1 MLYFLISCIK
11 SFCRFFTIIL
21 YSAILE
27 YCSRKWLFI
36 FYIAT
41 TLRNV
46 CVLKL
51 YQNTFMLTSYIFSL
65 LLRNYSNSPGTFY
78 NKPRL
83 LILIASVVV
92 SLSVVPFILPHLFHQ
107 HMIYHILM
115 HLGTLILSQ
124 FLAVVS
130 ILAYLKSKTTRIL
143 FMALGFVTLVVAEYV
158 YLLNS
163 TEDMHPM
170 FLSQVNIELSHL
182 ILLIMVIFFGISF
195 LKSPQV
201 KQV

>member
-1 MLYFLISCIK
+1 
-11 SFCRFFTIIL
+11 
-21 YSAILE
+21 
-27 YCSRKWLFI
+27 
-36 FYIAT
+36 
-41 TLRNV
+41 
-46 CVLKL
+46 
-51 YQNTFMLTSYIFSL
+51 MLTSYIFSL

-83 LILIASVVV
+83 LILIASIVV

-115 HLGTLILSQ
+115 HLGALILSQ

-130 ILAYLKSKTTRIL
+130 ILAYLKSKTTRIM

-163 TEDMHPM
+163 TEDIHPM
-170 FLSQVNIELSHL
+170 FLSHVNIELSHL

>member
-1 MLYFLISCIK
+1 MFIYSIS
-11 SFCRFFTIIL
+11 IIL
-21 YSAILE
+21 LNTKNLTFNSKVVPE
-27 YCSRKWLFI
+27 YIYVNNW
-36 FYIAT
+36 Y
-41 TLRNV
+41 
-46 CVLKL
+46 
-51 YQNTFMLTSYIFSL
+51 FSL
-65 LLRNYSNSPGTFY
+65 LLRNYNSPGTFY

-83 LILIASVVV
+83 LVLIASIVI

-107 HMIYHILM
+107 HMIYHILI
-115 HLGTLILSQ
+115 HLVALIISQ

-130 ILAYLKSKTTRIL
+130 IMAYLKSRTSRIL
-143 FMALGFVTLVVAEYV
+143 FMALGFVTLVIAEYV

-163 TEDMHPM
+163 TEDFYPI
-170 FLSQVNIELSHL
+170 FIPQVNIDLSHL

>member
-1 MLYFLISCIK
+1 MVIYFL
-11 SFCRFFTIIL
+11 
-21 YSAILE
+21 
-27 YCSRKWLFI
+27 YCY
-36 FYIAT
+36 YIEN
-41 TLRNV
+41 L
-46 CVLKL
+46 CVLNL

-65 LLRNYSNSPGTFY
+65 LLRNYNNSPGTFY
-78 NKPRL
+78 NKSRL
-83 LILIASVVV
+83 LILIASIVI

-115 HLGTLILSQ
+115 HLGALILSQ

-130 ILAYLKSKTTRIL
+130 LMAYLKSRTSRIL
-143 FMALGFVTLVVAEYV
+143 VMALGFVTLVIAEYV

-163 TEDMHPM
+163 TEDIHPM

-201 KQV
+201 KQVSRVCLIIVRLLLLLLDISKKQIQFKIK

>member
-1 MLYFLISCIK
+1 M
-11 SFCRFFTIIL
+11 
-21 YSAILE
+21 
-27 YCSRKWLFI
+27 
-36 FYIAT
+36 
-41 TLRNV
+41 
-46 CVLKL
+46 
-51 YQNTFMLTSYIFSL
+51 

-78 NKPRL
+78 NKPGL
-83 LILIASVVV
+83 LILIASIVV

-115 HLGTLILSQ
+115 HLGALILSQ

-130 ILAYLKSKTTRIL
+130 ILAYIKSKTTRIM

-163 TEDMHPM
+163 TEDIHPM
-170 FLSQVNIELSHL
+170 FLSHVNIELSHL

-195 LKSPQV
+195 LKSPQM